1 VVHYY
6 SAFGAPQYVLDLAGH
21 HAVTFFF
28 VLSGFILCYVY
39 PELAGWKARGRFLLA
54 RLARVYPTHLASL
67 ALLVVLLPEVGPA
80 ILARPSVLVANL
92 CLVQSWV
99 PRESYYYSLNS
110 PAWSI
115 STELF
120 FYACFP
126 FLVVNWTRTWRMK
139 LGLAWAALAAVLL
152 VSVRLPTTADGGPE
166 ALSLIGVV
174 KANPLVRL
182 FEFVVGMAACLAFR
196 RLRAEWRPGRPFGT
210 VLELLALAALLGT
223 VVLAPKLAGSVTNL
237 LRLPLA
243 ASLWLLLGGI
253 AIPAVGLLVVLMA
266 LQAGWVSR
274 CLGHPVL
281 VLLGDMT
288 YSIYL
293 THMPVL
299 HWFSRHARVLGD
311 QPSGLGLITYA
322 AAAMLIAFLMWR
334 LVERPCRKLRIGGQH
349 PGPTIP
355 LPERRRLAS

>member
-1 VVHYY
+1 MSGGAGPVERGRSGSTLAREVAHPPERPSARLPALTGLRFLAAALILVVHYY

-54 RLARVYPTHLASL
+54 RLARIYPTHLASL
-67 ALLVVLLPEVGPA
+67 ALLVVLLPEVRPT

-139 LGLAWAALAAVLL
+139 LGLALAALAAVLL
-152 VSVRLPTTADGGPE
+152 VAVRLPTTADGGP
-166 ALSLIGVV
+166 
-174 KANPLVRL
+174 
-182 FEFVVGMAACLAFR
+182 
-196 RLRAEWRPGRPFGT
+196 
-210 VLELLALAALLGT
+210 AAL
-223 VVLAPKLAGSVTNL
+223 
-237 LRLPLA
+237 
-243 ASLWLLLGGI
+243 
-253 AIPAVGLLVVLMA
+253 
-266 LQAGWVSR
+266 
-274 CLGHPVL
+274 
-281 VLLGDMT
+281 
-288 YSIYL
+288 
-293 THMPVL
+293 
-299 HWFSRHARVLGD
+299 
-311 QPSGLGLITYA
+311 
-322 AAAMLIAFLMWR
+322 
-334 LVERPCRKLRIGGQH
+334 
-349 PGPTIP
+349 
-355 LPERRRLAS
+355 